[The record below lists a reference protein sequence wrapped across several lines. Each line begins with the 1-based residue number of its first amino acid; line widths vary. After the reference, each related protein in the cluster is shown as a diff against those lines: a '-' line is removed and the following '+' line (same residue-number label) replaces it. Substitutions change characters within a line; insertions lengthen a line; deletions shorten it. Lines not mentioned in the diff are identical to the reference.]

1 MVKLRYPT
9 KFVGITQDYKTIKPI
24 HLAND
29 LGWNSKYGGK
39 TCDLYACGNGTVT
52 SIRDGRNNTMV
63 NGDSGNY
70 VTIEYAD
77 GYKTRTC
84 HMLKGSITV
93 KPGDKVTSST
103 IIGKMGNSG
112 YCRKDRA
119 YHTHFIVWKNGVR
132 VNPRKHVYVYD
143 DNVVAKTNEYTLLY
157 YHGEEEPKADQYW
170 VYDNKKK
177 KWLPKVSI
185 GTEDYA
191 GNKGNGI
198 GGLYIE
204 NHRYRAHD
212 KKKNKWLPWV
222 TGTKDYAGN
231 LSNDIDAIQ
240 IEGATYR
247 IYDNKKKK
255 WLPFVTGTKG
265 YAGNIGNSIGAIQI
279 K

>member
-1 MVKLRYPT
+1 MVKLKYPT
-9 KFVGITQDYKTIKPI
+9 KFVGITQDFTTT

-29 LGWNSKYGGK
+29 LGWNNNYGGK

-70 VTIEYAD
+70 VTIKYAD

-132 VNPRKHVYVYD
+132 VNPRKNVYVYD
-143 DNVVAKTNEYTLLY
+143 DNVVAKTNKYTLLY
-157 YHGEEEPKADQYW
+157 YHGEEQKADKYW
-170 VYDNKKK
+170 VYDNKK
-177 KWLPKVSI
+177 
-185 GTEDYA
+185 
-191 GNKGNGI
+191 
-198 GGLYIE
+198 
-204 NHRYRAHD
+204 
-212 KKKNKWLPWV
+212 NKWFCVLFIYS
-222 TGTKDYAGN
+222 TK
-231 LSNDIDAIQ
+231 I
-240 IEGATYR
+240 
-247 IYDNKKKK
+247 
-255 WLPFVTGTKG
+255 TKLFF
-265 YAGNIGNSIGAIQI
+265 S

>member
-1 MVKLRYPT
+1 MVKLKYPT
-9 KFVGITQDYKTIKPI
+9 KFVGITQDFTTT

-29 LGWNSKYGGK
+29 LGWNNNYGGK

-70 VTIEYAD
+70 VTIKYAD

-132 VNPRKHVYVYD
+132 VNPRKNVYVYD
-143 DNVVAKTNEYTLLY
+143 DNVVAKTNKYTLLY
-157 YHGEEEPKADQYW
+157 YHGEEQKADKYWVYDNKKNKWLSKVSIGSNDYAGNIGNPISGLVIENHRYRVHDKVKGYWLPWIDNAYQYAGNLPNDIDGVQIEGATYR

-177 KWLPKVSI
+177 KWLP
-185 GTEDYA
+185 A
-191 GNKGNGI
+191 
-198 GGLYIE
+198 
-204 NHRYRAHD
+204 
-212 KKKNKWLPWV
+212 V
-222 TGTKDYAGN
+222 TGTKD
-231 LSNDIDAIQ
+231 
-240 IEGATYR
+240 
-247 IYDNKKKK
+247 
-255 WLPFVTGTKG
+255 

-279 K
+279 IA